1 MELYRD
7 ILISALSN
15 EKMQV
20 IFPDMEV
27 DPAQIVEG
35 RCYLAL
41 QKIKAIRHYPQ
52 KEVPCYLLRRIS
64 SPYGP

>member
-1 MELYRD
+1 
-7 ILISALSN
+7 
-15 EKMQV
+15 MQV

-41 QKIKAIRHYPQ
+41 QKIKAIIEDDSLEDEECFAKIEEIVCVFEEMGSNGGGRHDF
-52 KEVPCYLLRRIS
+52 
-64 SPYGP
+64 G